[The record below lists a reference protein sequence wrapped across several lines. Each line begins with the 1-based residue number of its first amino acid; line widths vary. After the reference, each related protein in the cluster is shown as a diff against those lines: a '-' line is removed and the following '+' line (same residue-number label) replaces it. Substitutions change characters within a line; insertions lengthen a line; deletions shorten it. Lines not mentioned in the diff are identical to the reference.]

1 MIEKGMSLNANNI
14 KRSYEKLLEI
24 SGNIWTDNYS
34 HVFVVG
40 LMIEKAENVRPKEAE
55 AGHLKSSY
63 FCVPNSCAEE
73 PWWRLS
79 IDDVTYKRLFIDWKI
94 IANRVAID
102 FELTFLELREAFY
115 QTNNV
120 AVSVT
125 RLADFSVKISY

>member
-1 MIEKGMSLNANNI
+1 MCLIRVQKNLGGI
-14 KRSYEKLLEI
+14 DR
-24 SGNIWTDNYS
+24 
-34 HVFVVG
+34 
-40 LMIEKAENVRPKEAE
+40 
-55 AGHLKSSY
+55 
-63 FCVPNSCAEE
+63 
-73 PWWRLS
+73 S